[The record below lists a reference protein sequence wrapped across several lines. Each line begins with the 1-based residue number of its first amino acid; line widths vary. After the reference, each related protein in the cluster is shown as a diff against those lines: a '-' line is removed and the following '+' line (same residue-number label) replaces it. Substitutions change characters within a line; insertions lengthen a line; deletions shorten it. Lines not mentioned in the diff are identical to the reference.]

1 MIKNIKQT
9 QHNLGP
15 NSGPNSGLSLGE
27 KVGYACG
34 DVASNFY
41 WRVFDVFLFI
51 FYTDVFGLS
60 AAAVGTMMLVTRLI
74 DAFSDPLMGAI
85 ADRTNTRFGKFRP
98 YLLWGIIPMIA
109 AGVLTFTVPD
119 VSDGNK
125 LIWAYGTYIFM
136 MLAYT
141 FINVPYGALL
151 GVVTGDSQQRTTLT
165 SFRFIGAFS
174 GGSLVAFMTPE
185 LVNYLGQGD
194 EALGWQLTML
204 TYGLVSAVLFVITF
218 LSTTERISPPAQQ
231 KTPVL
236 QDLKDLTQNTPWKI
250 LFVLAL
256 IIMMTISLRG
266 SSGTFYFKYYVER
279 PDLIGSFAMA
289 YMIAL
294 AIGAAST
301 PLLTKFIDKRRL
313 LMILMTIVAALSLI
327 FYFVPKDNITSM
339 FTLQILIGLALGPK
353 SPLVFSMYA
362 DTADFSQW
370 RTGRRATAMI
380 FSAAA
385 FAQKLGGALAGAM
398 IGWTLASL
406 GYIANQV
413 QTVTSQDGIVLL
425 MTLLPAIFAAI
436 AVPVIYFYPLD
447 DQQLKKLQG
456 ELITQEKIA
465 REELAEQELAQQKL
479 TKNEKP
485 NATDE
490 QTGAVNA

>member
-1 MIKNIKQT
+1 MIL
-9 QHNLGP
+9 NLK
-15 NSGPNSGLSLGE
+15 E

-74 DAFSDPLMGAI
+74 DAFSDPIMGAI
-85 ADRTNTRFGKFRP
+85 ADRTQTKYGRFRP
-98 YLLWGIIPMIA
+98 YLLWGIIPIVA

-119 VSDGNK
+119 LGEGGK
-125 LIWAYGTYIFM
+125 LVWAYGTYIFM

-151 GVVTGDSQQRTTLT
+151 GVITHDTQQRTTLT

-174 GGSLVAFMTPE
+174 GGSLVAYMTPQ
-185 LVNYLGQGD
+185 LVTWLGQGN
-194 EALGWQLTML
+194 EMTGWQYTMAL
-204 TYGLVSAVLFVITF
+204 YGMIAAILFTVTF
-218 LSTTERISPPAQQ
+218 LTTKERISPPANQ

-236 QDLKDLTQNTPWKI
+236 QDLKDLTNNKPWI
-250 LFVLAL
+250 VLFSLAL

-266 SSGTFYFKYYVER
+266 STGTFYFKYYAQR

-289 YMIAL
+289 YMLAL

-301 PLLTKFIDKRRL
+301 PLLTKLCDKRKL
-313 LMILMTIVAALSLI
+313 LMILMSLVAVLSTMFYMIPKENIAL
-327 FYFVPKDNITSM
+327 M
-339 FTLQILIGLALGPK
+339 FGLQIAIGLALGPK

-362 DTADFSQW
+362 DTADYSLW

-398 IGWTLASL
+398 IGWLLSSM

-413 QTVTSQDGIVLL
+413 QSGASEHGIVLL
-425 MTLLPAIFAAI
+425 MTLIPAVFALL
-436 AVPVIYFYPLD
+436 AVPLIWLYPLSNQQVEHIQD
-447 DQQLKKLQG
+447 DNIKGKY
-456 ELITQEKIA
+456 
-465 REELAEQELAQQKL
+465 
-479 TKNEKP
+479 P
-485 NATDE
+485 NHA
-490 QTGAVNA
+490 

>member
-1 MIKNIKQT
+1 MINKLKQHKKNLK
-9 QHNLGP
+9 
-15 NSGPNSGLSLGE
+15 LSLSE

-51 FYTDVFGLS
+51 FYTDVFGLP

-74 DAFSDPLMGAI
+74 DAFSDPIMGAI

-98 YLLWGIIPMIA
+98 YLLWGIIPMVA
-109 AGVLTFTVPD
+109 AGVLTFTIPD
-119 VSDGNK
+119 VSDSGK
-125 LIWAYGTYIFM
+125 LIWAYATYIFM

-151 GVVTGDSQQRTTLT
+151 GVITADSQQRTTLT

-174 GGSLVAFMTPE
+174 GGSIVAYMTPE
-185 LVNYLGQGD
+185 LVVYLGQGN
-194 EALGWQLTML
+194 EALGWQYTML
-204 TYGLVSAVLFVITF
+204 TYGLVAAILFTITF
-218 LSTTERISPPAQQ
+218 FTTNERITPPADQ
-231 KTPVL
+231 KTPIW
-236 QDLKDLTQNTPWKI
+236 QDLKDLSQNSPWKV

-266 SSGTFYFKYYVER
+266 STGTFYFKYYAER
-279 PDLIGSFAMA
+279 PDLIGSFAMV

-301 PLLTKFIDKRRL
+301 PLLTKYIDKRRL
-313 LMILMTIVAALSLI
+313 LMVLMSLVAALSLT
-327 FYFVPKDNITSM
+327 FYFVTKENITLM
-339 FTLQILIGLALGPK
+339 FVLQILIGLALGPK

-385 FAQKLGGALAGAM
+385 FSQKLGGALAGAM
-398 IGWTLASL
+398 IGWLLASL
-406 GYIANQV
+406 GYAANQV
-413 QTVTSQDGIVLL
+413 QSSASQEGIVLL
-425 MTLLPAIFAAI
+425 MTLIPAIFAAI
-436 AVPVIYFYPLD
+436 AVPLIYVYPLD
-447 DQQLKKLQG
+447 DKKLVKLQG
-456 ELITQEKIA
+456 EI
-465 REELAEQELAQQKL
+465 QQKA
-479 TKNEKP
+479 EP
-485 NATDE
+485 DE
-490 QTGAVNA
+490 LISHQSRLER

>member
-1 MIKNIKQT
+1 MVNLIMIKKIA
-9 QHNLGP
+9 QHQ
-15 NSGPNSGLSLGE
+15 LSVGE
-27 KVGYACG
+27 KIGYACG
-34 DVASNFY
+34 DLASNFY
-41 WRVFDVFLFI
+41 WRIFDVFLFI

-85 ADRTNTRFGKFRP
+85 ADRTKTKMGKFRP

-109 AGVLTFTVPD
+109 AGVLTFTIPD
-119 VSDGNK
+119 VSDNNK

-151 GVVTGDSQQRTTLT
+151 GVITPDSQQRTTLT

-174 GGSLVAFMTPE
+174 GGSLVAYMTPE

-194 EALGWQLTML
+194 EALGWQYTML
-204 TYGLVSAVLFVITF
+204 IYGLVAAVLFVITF
-218 LSTTERISPPAQQ
+218 LSTTERICPPAHQ

-236 QDLKDLTQNTPWKI
+236 QDLKDLTQNKPWKV

-294 AIGAAST
+294 AVGAACT
-301 PLLTKFIDKRRL
+301 PLLTKLIDKRRL
-313 LMILMTIVAALSLI
+313 LMVLMTIVAALSLI
-327 FYFVPKDNITSM
+327 FYFVPSDDITSM
-339 FTLQILIGLALGPK
+339 YVLQILIGLALGPK

-398 IGWTLASL
+398 IGWLLASL
-406 GYIANQV
+406 GYVANQV
-413 QTVTSQDGIVLL
+413 QTGSSQEGIVLL
-425 MTLLPAIFAAI
+425 MTLIPAIFAAI
-436 AVPVIYFYPLD
+436 AVPLIYFYPLD
-447 DQQLKKLQG
+447 EKQLKKLQDDL
-456 ELITQEKIA
+456 LIHGDRDQ
-465 REELAEQELAQQKL
+465 QELPVASDKNS
-479 TKNEKP
+479 TK
-485 NATDE
+485 
-490 QTGAVNA
+490 GAIHV

>member
-1 MIKNIKQT
+1 MVLLMVQATKKAKL
-9 QHNLGP
+9 HF
-15 NSGPNSGLSLGE
+15 SE
-27 KVGYACG
+27 KLGYACG

-85 ADRTNTRFGKFRP
+85 ADRTKTRFGKFRP
-98 YLLWGIIPMIA
+98 YLLWGILPMIA

-119 VSDGNK
+119 LDDNGK
-125 LIWAYGTYIFM
+125 LIWAYATYIFM

-151 GVVTGDSQQRTTLT
+151 GVITGDSQQRTTLT

-174 GGSLVAFMTPE
+174 GGSFVAYFTPE
-185 LVNYLGQGD
+185 LVSYLGQGN
-194 EALGWQLTML
+194 EAVGWQYTML
-204 TYGLVSAVLFVITF
+204 LYGIIAGLLFIITF
-218 LSTTERISPPAQQ
+218 ATTKERISPPPQQ
-231 KTPVL
+231 NTSVA
-236 QDLKDLTQNTPWKI
+236 QDLKDLTANSPWKF

-266 SSGTFYFKYYVER
+266 STGTFYFKYYVER
-279 PDLIGSFAMA
+279 ADLIGSFAMV
-289 YMIAL
+289 YMVAL
-294 AIGAAST
+294 AVGAACT
-301 PLLTKFIDKRRL
+301 PLLTRFIDKRRL
-313 LMILMTIVAALSLI
+313 LLILMTVVALLSSL
-327 FYFVPKDNITSM
+327 FYFVPRDNITLM
-339 FTLQILIGLALGPK
+339 FVLQVLIGFALGPK

-398 IGWTLASL
+398 IGWLLASL
-406 GYIANQV
+406 GYAANQV
-413 QTVTSQDGIVLL
+413 QTGASQEGIVLL
-425 MTLLPAIFAAI
+425 MTIIPAIFAAI
-436 AVPVIYFYPLD
+436 SVPLIYFYPLSEQRLQHIQND
-447 DQQLKKLQG
+447 LIDQHQG
-456 ELITQEKIA
+456 DITKDLNGADSLYDEG
-465 REELAEQELAQQKL
+465 
-479 TKNEKP
+479 TK
-485 NATDE
+485 ASRGTDV
-490 QTGAVNA
+490 TKVKR